1 MTYYELYVSQS
12 NVFSGFQTAFEKAN
26 YVVVGIPFDATSTF
40 RAAARFAPNAIR
52 EASLNIETYSF
63 HSEIDVEDLAVHDL
77 GDLHV
82 SADIEETLRRARLVV
97 QDLLKAGK
105 TPVILGG
112 EHTVTLGCF
121 QGLGSRTSETAVVSL
136 DAHLDLR
143 DEYLGLKTS
152 HTTFMRR
159 LNEQAKPAKIIEIG
173 TRAVCRQELEYA
185 DEANVKFF
193 TTSEI
198 RKLGTQRVIKKVESE
213 VEDFSNVYLT
223 VDMDVLDPAYAPAV
237 QNPEP
242 GGLDMHTVL
251 EVLHGICRKNIVALD
266 LVEVAP
272 GYDFGVTAAV
282 AAKILFETLCCME
295 KTRRK
300 A

>member
-82 SADIEETLRRARLVV
+82 SADIEETLRRAKLVV

-185 DEANVKFF
+185 DEADVKFF

-213 VEDFSNVYLT
+213 VEDFSNVY
-223 VDMDVLDPAYAPAV
+223 
-237 QNPEP
+237 
-242 GGLDMHTVL
+242 
-251 EVLHGICRKNIVALD
+251 
-266 LVEVAP
+266 
-272 GYDFGVTAAV
+272 
-282 AAKILFETLCCME
+282 
-295 KTRRK
+295 
-300 A
+300 